1 LVLLATS
8 ASAQKPG
15 GILRVYHNDNP
26 PTASLH
32 EEVTIGTL
40 NPFMA
45 VFNNLVIYDQTVKR
59 NADDTIV
66 PDLAESW
73 SWSPNNTKLTFKLRQ
88 GVRWHD
94 GKPFTSADVK
104 CTWDTVAGK
113 RDSGW
118 RKNPRKEWY
127 VNLTEITTEGDYGVT
142 FHLGRPQPSFLGFL
156 AAGFSAVYPCHV
168 AGPVMRTKPI
178 GTVQAEGVQA
188 KAEHFACTQRGL
200 LEEGPPV
207 PRRH

>member
-1 LVLLATS
+1 MPTFRSALVSLSLVLLATS
-8 ASAQKPG
+8 ASAQKSG

-66 PDLAESW
+66 PDLA
-73 SWSPNNTKLTFKLRQ
+73 TKWGWDDTRTNLTFTLRE
-88 GVRWHD
+88 GVTWHD

-104 CTWDTVAGK
+104 FSMEEVWKKLNPRAQTLFASVAGVPK
-113 RDSGW
+113 P
-118 RKNPRKEWY
+118 NQMF
-127 VNLTEITTEGDYGVT
+127 LTMKSRLI
-142 FHLGRPQPSFLGFL
+142 
-156 AAGFSAVYPCHV
+156 A
-168 AGPVMRTKPI
+168 
-178 GTVQAEGVQA
+178 
-188 KAEHFACTQRGL
+188 
-200 LEEGPPV
+200 
-207 PRRH
+207 